1 MKLTEK
7 QKRFAEEYM
16 KTGNSRQAYIN
27 AGYSSSVKSI
37 DVNASRLLN
46 SDKVQTYIQQI
57 SEAIKNEKIA
67 DIQEMQV
74 KLTAI
79 IRGMTTEEV
88 IVNELIGEGKSKAR
102 VISKKP
108 ALKEVIKACEVLAK
122 LTGAFTPTVNVV
134 VPVFSGE
141 DALED

>member
-1 MKLTEK
+1 MTEK

-88 IVNELIGEGKSKAR
+88 IVNEFVGEGVSKAR
-102 VISKKP
+102 VIEKKP
-108 ALKEVIKACEVLAK
+108 ALKDVIKACEVLGK
-122 LTGAFTPTVNVV
+122 MIGAYTAPLNIVI
-134 VPVFSGE
+134 PVFGGE
-141 DALED
+141 DKLED